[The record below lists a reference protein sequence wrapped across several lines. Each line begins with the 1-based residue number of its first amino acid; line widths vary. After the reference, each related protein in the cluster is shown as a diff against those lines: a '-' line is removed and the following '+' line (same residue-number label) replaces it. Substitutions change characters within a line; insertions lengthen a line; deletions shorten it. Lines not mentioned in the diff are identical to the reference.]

1 MMVDRLTADV
11 VGLFAEAGIR
21 CMLIKGPVIGEA
33 LYRDTVRPYGD
44 SDLLVQRA
52 DWERAVAVLVE
63 QGFADYLGPMAH
75 PRMESLAGTAFLRG
89 IDNVDLHS
97 TLEGLEASAEQVW
110 ESFSASAGVQD
121 IAGRQVAVPGRAAML
136 LHLAL
141 HAAKHPEQGKPREDL
156 RRGVRQGSPSEW
168 RDAAQLA
175 AELGGLPTF
184 AEGLKRIPEGLLL
197 ARSLGVEDVSSV
209 ATDLRS
215 SQVPIAEG
223 LHELLAPGLTP
234 MQRVNRAAT
243 ELFPNP
249 SFMKWWH
256 PFARRGPVALALS
269 YPIRWGWLMSKLP
282 GAAVELQRVKRRNR
296 RA

>member
-1 MMVDRLTADV
+1 MVDRLTAEI
-11 VGLFAEAGIR
+11 VGLFDEAGIR

-33 LYRDTVRPYGD
+33 LYRDTVRPYAD

-52 DWERAVAVLVE
+52 DWARAVALLVQ

-97 TLEGLEASAEQVW
+97 TLEGLEASAEEVW
-110 ESFSASAGVQD
+110 SSFSASGRVQS
-121 IAGRQVAVPGRAAML
+121 IGGRQVAVPGRPAVLM
-136 LHLAL
+136 HLAL

-156 RRGVRQGSPSEW
+156 RRGVEQGRPSEW

-175 AELGGLPTF
+175 GDLGGLATF

-209 ATDLRS
+209 ETDLRS

-223 LHELLAPGLTP
+223 LHELLAPGLSP
-234 MQRVNRAAT
+234 MQRVKRAVT
-243 ELFPNP
+243 ELFPTP
-249 SFMKWWH
+249 SFMKWWN

-269 YPIRWGWLMSKLP
+269 YPMRWGWLMSKLP
-282 GAAVELQRVKRRNR
+282 GAAVELQRVRRRNR